1 MPRSCCWKIAS
12 MRRARS
18 CSRPCVWRPN
28 HAVAVHI
35 LGVIEMESGNL
46 EEAARLIK
54 RTTELEPHVHDPFYF
69 LGLTYAHLGRH
80 AEAVEAFEAA
90 LALKPD
96 LRMVLRQLSE
106 SLEVLGRKDEARAA
120 IHRRLALDAKD
131 YGALYQLVR
140 LDPGGVSAEDR
151 ARLEAAIAGDDL
163 PEESARRLGRA
174 GRYLRGGGPGGQG
187 LPASEARQRYAA
199 PDLDP
204 DRRQIAVPDGQ
215 TPRQDAASYGPPQGI
230 GGPRPANGSHRAC
243 LRRGLPQA
251 LRWHGLS
258 LPRADLHPRHAA
270 LGQHAHRADPL
281 EPSPG
286 PWRRR
291 ARDRASRR

>member
-1 MPRSCCWKIAS
+1 MTTSPPRPAAKPLDPGRLALVNAYCADAEKLLLED
-12 MRRARS
+12 RFHEARKVVQQAL
-18 CSRPCVWRPN
+18 RLAPN

-54 RTTELEPHVHDPFYF
+54 RTTELEPKVHDPFYF

-151 ARLEAAIAGDDL
+151 AA
-163 PEESARRLGRA
+163 S
-174 GRYLRGGGPGGQG
+174 GGG
-187 LPASEARQRYAA
+187 
-199 PDLDP
+199 
-204 DRRQIAVPDGQ
+204 DRR
-215 TPRQDAASYGPPQGI
+215 R
-230 GGPRPANGSHRAC
+230 
-243 LRRGLPQA
+243 
-251 LRWHGLS
+251 
-258 LPRADLHPRHAA
+258 
-270 LGQHAHRADPL
+270 
-281 EPSPG
+281 
-286 PWRRR
+286 
-291 ARDRASRR
+291 